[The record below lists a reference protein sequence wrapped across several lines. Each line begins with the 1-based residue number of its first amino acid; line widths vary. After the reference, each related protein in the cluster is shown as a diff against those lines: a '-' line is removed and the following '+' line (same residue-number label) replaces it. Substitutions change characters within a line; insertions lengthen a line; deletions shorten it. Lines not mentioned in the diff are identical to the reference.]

1 MAISIAV
8 VRCVLDS
15 VSKVIADLS
24 GYLDLNR
31 MAFLPCYWNTDL
43 SWDLVRALDRLLV
56 ALPVLLGMAL
66 RSTADSIPGLS
77 FSLSFTLLI
86 TISTISAM
94 TMSNNLRVM
103 TNNSRAVVNLSVGS
117 VALGGEGFLALLDVG
132 GVNNSLAHWAGD
144 LAGVLDWLL
153 VALPVLLVMTLR
165 TSGISRL
172 SFSIGITLAISVSSM
187 SVGHNL

>member
-15 VSKVIADLS
+15 ISKVIADLS
-24 GYLDLNR
+24 WYLDLNR
-31 MAFLPCYWNTDL
+31 MALLPCNWNTDL
-43 SWDLVRALDRLLV
+43 SRDLVRALDRLLV
-56 ALPVLLGMAL
+56 ALSVLLGMAL

-86 TISTISAM
+86 TISAM

-103 TNNSRAVVNLSVGS
+103 TNNSRAVVNLSVSS
-117 VALGGEGFLALLDVG
+117 VTLGREGFLALLDVG

-144 LAGVLDWLL
+144 LSGVLDWLL